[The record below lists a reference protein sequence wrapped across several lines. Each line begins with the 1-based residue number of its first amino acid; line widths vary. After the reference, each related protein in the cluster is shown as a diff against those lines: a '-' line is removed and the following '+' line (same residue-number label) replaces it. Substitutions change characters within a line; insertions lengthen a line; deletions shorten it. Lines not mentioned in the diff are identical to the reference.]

1 MLSGC
6 CATSHGRGID
16 ISSPPLKSASRLQT
30 RSVCATSCGREAD
43 CRVLAELR
51 HAPYTAAD
59 PTELRVRRQAHPL
72 PPSQR
77 AFASDARGRRSGRRP
92 GVCLV
97 LSSSAGAR
105 CAVVSSNATL
115 FPPLEH
121 SAGRTRRR
129 SASQARWR
137 GASGQPVTLTM
148 ALTYELDKKDSP
160 VTTGERRWP
169 LMLVLVVR
177 CRRRRGSRERHAFRG
192 HPAVARGGAVWRDG
206 SSLKPVPASAR

>member
-1 MLSGC
+1 MVQGLRPVMSSSGGT
-6 CATSHGRGID
+6 A
-16 ISSPPLKSASRLQT
+16 T
-30 RSVCATSCGREAD
+30 RSLHGAD
-43 CRVLAELR
+43 S
-51 HAPYTAAD
+51 
-59 PTELRVRRQAHPL
+59 TELRVRRYAHPP

-105 CAVVSSNATL
+105 CAVVSSNAIL

-192 HPAVARGGAVWRDG
+192 HPAGTWGCGLARLFVLETG
-206 SSLKPVPASAR
+206 

>member
-51 HAPYTAAD
+51 HAPSTAAD
-59 PTELRVRRQAHPL
+59 PTELRVRRQAHPP

-77 AFASDARGRRSGRRP
+77 AVASDARGRRSGRRP

-121 SAGRTRRR
+121 SAGGGGIDANTHLC
-129 SASQARWR
+129 
-137 GASGQPVTLTM
+137 V
-148 ALTYELDKKDSP
+148 
-160 VTTGERRWP
+160 
-169 LMLVLVVR
+169 
-177 CRRRRGSRERHAFRG
+177 AFRLFCDSEPRSG
-192 HPAVARGGAVWRDG
+192 VACWGNKVGGCARSDLVG
-206 SSLKPVPASAR
+206 LESAQSQSQLEIDTPPLRATSEA